1 MSGGARCCF
10 GLLTLVAQ
18 VHPRHP
24 HHCHHRH
31 HYRHC
36 HDCQKKF
43 AEIDVFWANFIGI
56 FLNGMFLGLW
66 LLKPLLTGSAARSC
80 RPHPV
85 LGDTVPMAGIQMM
98 IMMIHDR

>member
-1 MSGGARCCF
+1 MIIATALMIVIRHENNVNDHRHRKPETEEMSGGARCCF

-36 HDCQKKF
+36 HDCQKNF

-56 FLNGMFLGLW
+56 FLNGMF
-66 LLKPLLTGSAARSC
+66 P
-80 RPHPV
+80 
-85 LGDTVPMAGIQMM
+85 
-98 IMMIHDR
+98 